1 MRPDIRST
9 RPIVERATDERLAS
23 GVARCTEFFGPGG
36 WLLSSSFMR
45 LSVPPLAAWLALL
58 PSGCELD
65 GPSQAAAAT
74 PAPIAPEPERSP
86 EPRAPE
92 RHATAERPTPAQTP
106 QLEAE
111 PRAEPPAEPK
121 AEPKAERLELT
132 FVGDIIF
139 GRYRSAGFV
148 PIVADPTYDPF
159 AEIRSALTS
168 DVVVGNLETPVVEEL
183 PTSSPIDT
191 PYRFG
196 GSRAQVRGLLGDF
209 TILSLANNHYFD
221 LGVEGQRQSPRI
233 LAEEGIVPIGAART
247 EAPLHRVET
256 HVAKGWRIGLIAVT
270 TLLNVESPAEGP
282 QVPYVELDEL
292 SAVLLP
298 LVLRARVDHDLVVV
312 VVHWGD
318 EYFEAPSRGQK
329 RAAHALLEGG
339 VDMVIGHHPHVLQ
352 AIERHGDGL
361 VAYSLGNF
369 LFEHTTSKP
378 RLLGVLRT
386 AWQLAPG
393 AAEPYLAAAVLH
405 TAINERSPHP
415 HPAPAKGKLATQ
427 VRERIAGLS
436 AEQGTRW
443 RRLAGTE
450 DLRLVLE

>member
-1 MRPDIRST
+1 
-9 RPIVERATDERLAS
+9 
-23 GVARCTEFFGPGG
+23 
-36 WLLSSSFMR
+36 MR
-45 LSVPPLAAWLALL
+45 LSVPPLAVRLALL
-58 PSGCELD
+58 ASGCGLD
-65 GPSQAAAAT
+65 GHSQAAAAT
-74 PAPIAPEPERSP
+74 PTRIAAEADLASTPGDGSREGSAQPPPAERHPAAERSTPASSP
-86 EPRAPE
+86 EP
-92 RHATAERPTPAQTP
+92 
-106 QLEAE
+106 
-111 PRAEPPAEPK
+111 K
-121 AEPKAERLELT
+121 VERLELT

-148 PIVADPTYDPF
+148 PIVADPAYDPF
-159 AEIRSALTS
+159 AEIRPALTS

-183 PTSSPIDT
+183 PASSPIAT

-256 HVAKGWRIGLIAVT
+256 HVAKGWRIGLVAVT

-282 QVPYVELDEL
+282 QVPYVELDEVPT
-292 SAVLLP
+292 VLLP
-298 LVLRARVDHDLVVV
+298 LVEGARAEHDLVVV

-329 RAAHALLEGG
+329 RVAHALIEGG

-352 AIERHGDGL
+352 AIERHRDGL

-378 RLLGVLRT
+378 RLMGVLRT
-386 AWQLAPG
+386 AWQLAPAG
-393 AAEPYLAAAVLH
+393 AETEPYLAEAVLH

-415 HPAPAKGKLATQ
+415 HPAPAKGKLAAQ

-436 AEQGTRW
+436 ATQGTRW
-443 RRLAGTE
+443 RRIAGTE